1 MRKTMTTTCML
12 AIVAATTLVRGA
24 EPTTQTET
32 KPPLIQMAILLDTS
46 GSMSGLI
53 EQAKSQLWSIVN
65 EFALATRDGKTPR
78 IEVALYEYGKS
89 TIPAAE
95 GHIRMILPLTT
106 DLDKVSEELFALTT
120 NGGDEYCGQVVQ
132 SAVRSLAWS
141 KATNDLKVI
150 FIAGNEPFTQGQVDY
165 RKACRQ
171 AIARGIVVNTI
182 HCGTETEGEHGKWKD
197 GAALADGR
205 FINIDHNQAVV
216 QIDAPQ
222 DVEIAR
228 LNEQLN
234 DTYIPYG
241 PAGEQGKGRQITQ
254 DRNAAAYGQAN
265 VAQRVA
271 AKASKQYD
279 NAAWD
284 LVDAVRE
291 SAVDLEKIVTT
302 DLPEAMQNMTAEQRQ
317 QYVREKTEQRQTI
330 QQQIADL
337 NEQRKTYI
345 AQEMKKRGDSN
356 HSTLGAAVI
365 QAVRQQAEK
374 KNFAMPPQTQP
385 AANSPATQPAA
396 GS

>member
-120 NGGDEYCGQVVQ
+120 NGGDEYCGQVIQ

-317 QYVREKTEQRQTI
+317 QYVREKTE
-330 QQQIADL
+330 
-337 NEQRKTYI
+337 
-345 AQEMKKRGDSN
+345 
-356 HSTLGAAVI
+356 
-365 QAVRQQAEK
+365 
-374 KNFAMPPQTQP
+374 
-385 AANSPATQPAA
+385 
-396 GS
+396 